1 MPSKAVPR
9 LPLPLIEPTL
19 VDHPPSGARWAHEIK
34 WDGWRVQACLT
45 AGKATLYTRRGK
57 DCTKRFPSIAGAMA
71 KLKAVDVVV
80 DGEAVAIDAEG
91 RPDFHAVL
99 GAGARVVYKA
109 FDILWLDGTD
119 LRPQL
124 WSERKRVLRVLLG
137 RLPKGARDTLS
148 YVEPV
153 HGDGAKVYASAC
165 ELGLE
170 GVVSKRVD
178 TPYRAGRS
186 DAWLK
191 TRCAIVETMVVVGF
205 SSDP

>member
-1 MPSKAVPR
+1 MDRSFADP
-9 LPLPLIEPTL
+9 
-19 VDHPPSGARWAHEIK
+19 GATI
-34 WDGWRVQACLT
+34 
-45 AGKATLYTRRGK
+45 
-57 DCTKRFPSIAGAMA
+57 
-71 KLKAVDVVV
+71 
-80 DGEAVAIDAEG
+80 
-91 RPDFHAVL
+91 
-99 GAGARVVYKA
+99 VYKA

-124 WSERKRVLRVLLG
+124 WSERKRVLRDLLG

-178 TPYRAGRS
+178 TPYRAGRT
-186 DAWLK
+186 DHWLK
-191 TRCAIVETMVVVGF
+191 CRCAVVE
-205 SSDP
+205 